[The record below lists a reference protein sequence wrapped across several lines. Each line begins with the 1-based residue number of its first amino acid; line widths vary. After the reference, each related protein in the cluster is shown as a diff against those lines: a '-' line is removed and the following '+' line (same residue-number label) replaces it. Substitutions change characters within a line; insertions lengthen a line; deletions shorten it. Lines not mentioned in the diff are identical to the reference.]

1 MGSLGFGEL
10 LVIFLLVLLIFGA
23 GRLPALAGS
32 LGTAIRRFRGELRD
46 GEVKPPAQPG
56 ETDSGGKDR

>member
-46 GEVKPPAQPG
+46 GDAKPG
-56 ETDSGGKDR
+56 ERQDGADSGGKDR